1 MKTVQLHNHFQKNY
15 NSLATEEEDIF
26 ILSRKRIHLCR
37 ETLLA
42 MRKEVMKIGFKST
55 LEEIHFFKV
64 IKQEALSHLL
74 FNKQLAKLER
84 HCPKTSL
91 KKQESYLKKELFKC
105 DEFFLEHIDF
115 GQYVQIDASYLDE
128 LYFTRK
134 TNVSPQFEMQLSEMY
149 DLEFNTPRDTLL
161 AKFSAF
167 KLLVKYIHKRLAD
180 LPSKFNNDN
189 LSKSRLDWTANKVDL
204 IELIYALHS
213 IGAIKGGGSEIREIA
228 SSFEVLF
235 DVDLGNYY
243 RKFIEIRDRKIQ
255 RTKFLDSLKINLLRR
270 MDATDS

>member
-1 MKTVQLHNHFQKNY
+1 MNTAQIHNQFQKNY
-15 NSLATEEEDIF
+15 NSLTIESGDIF
-26 ILSRKRIHLCR
+26 LLSRKRIHLCR
-37 ETLLA
+37 ETLIA
-42 MRKEVMKIGFKST
+42 MRKEVLKNGFESA
-55 LEEIHFFKV
+55 LDEINFFKT
-64 IKQEALSHLL
+64 IKQKTFSRLL

-91 KKQESYLKKELFKC
+91 KKQEAYLKKELIKC
-105 DEFFLEHIDF
+105 DKFFLEHIDF
-115 GQYVQIDASYLDE
+115 GQYLQINASYLDE

-167 KLLVKYIHKRLAD
+167 KELVKYIHKRLAD

-228 SSFEVLF
+228 SAFEVLF

-255 RTKFLDSLKINLLRR
+255 RTKFLDSLKNNLLRR